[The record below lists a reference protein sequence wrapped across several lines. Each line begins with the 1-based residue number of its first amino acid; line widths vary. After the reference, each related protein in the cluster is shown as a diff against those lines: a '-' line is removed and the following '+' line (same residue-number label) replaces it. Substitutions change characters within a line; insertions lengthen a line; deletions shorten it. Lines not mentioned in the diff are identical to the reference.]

1 MQAQETT
8 AVGPLTMDG
17 AVAGLYELTTAAM
30 ADSRLPARAK
40 EYADRIDDEA
50 PRAGGDGP
58 LMAKLAGDIRT
69 AVGERHFVPSVQRM
83 LRCLYRSLPGEMR
96 ARACGRG
103 GYADGADPDAPDL
116 AGFMPKAPDGASD
129 GRPSAMPPVPPVIGV
144 PGADP
149 AVVQGML
156 FDMPPRTASAPDPVR
171 DGADMPLRR
180 PWESASERLR
190 REARE
195 IEESTGEPEG
205 PSL

>member
-1 MQAQETT
+1 MQAQDTT

-17 AVAGLYELTTAAM
+17 AVAGLYELTTTAM

-50 PRAGGDGP
+50 LHAGGDGP

-116 AGFMPKAPDGASD
+116 AGFT
-129 GRPSAMPPVPPVIGV
+129 PVPPVIGV
-144 PGADP
+144 PDADP
-149 AVVQGML
+149 SVVQGML
-156 FDMPPRTASAPDPVR
+156 FDMPPRTPSAPDPVR
-171 DGADMPLRR
+171 DGADMPLKR
-180 PWESASERLR
+180 PRESASERLR